1 MRDRRAGSRG
11 DDDRGHM
18 PFGLPHLNEQP
29 VAATDALQGRSS
41 GSGPSLHRLGVPRR
55 ELWYPAAWRA
65 GTDADRRGRWTD
77 LADWVDWLID
87 AYRLPPAGWTSW
99 WTTPGACEELVALRD
114 WHRELCDVLL
124 LVDGPPPGQA
134 RDDEALTAWHR
145 DEQRVRIERAS
156 GLVSWHD
163 ALARCVTRLTGRD
176 SKPLLSRETEAT
188 PLTAERRESHA
199 TDRRERL
206 EEWLR
211 ARVEG
216 SVPSA
221 TRRDRRPEA
230 PATPPDQETP
240 R

>member
-1 MRDRRAGSRG
+1 MRDRGARSRG

-18 PFGLPHLNEQP
+18 PFGITHLNELP
-29 VAATDALQGRSS
+29 SAAGALQGRSS
-41 GSGPSLHRLGVPRR
+41 GSGPTPHRLGVPTR

-65 GTDADRRGRWTD
+65 ETDADREGRWTD

-87 AYRLPPAGWTSW
+87 AYRLPPVGWTSW
-99 WTTPGACEELVALRD
+99 WTTPGACEELAALRD

-124 LVDGPPPGQA
+124 LVDGPPPGEA
-134 RDDEALTAWHR
+134 RDGEARTAWHR
-145 DEQRVRIERAS
+145 DEQRARIERAC

-211 ARVEG
+211 AKAEG
-216 SVPSA
+216 SVPTA

-230 PATPPDQETP
+230 PATPPDRETP

>member
-1 MRDRRAGSRG
+1 M
-11 DDDRGHM
+11 
-18 PFGLPHLNEQP
+18 
-29 VAATDALQGRSS
+29 
-41 GSGPSLHRLGVPRR
+41 
-55 ELWYPAAWRA
+55 
-65 GTDADRRGRWTD
+65 D

-99 WTTPGACEELVALRD
+99 WTTSGACEELVALRD

-124 LVDGPPPGQA
+124 VVDGPPPGQA
-134 RDDEALTAWHR
+134 RDGETLTAWHR
-145 DEQRVRIERAS
+145 DEQRIRTERAC

-163 ALARCVTRLTGRD
+163 ALARCVTRLTGGD

-199 TDRRERL
+199 ADRQERFA
-206 EEWLR
+206 EWLR
-211 ARVEG
+211 AGVEG
-216 SVPSA
+216 SGQIP

-230 PATPPDQETP
+230 PATPPGRETP

>member
-1 MRDRRAGSRG
+1 M
-11 DDDRGHM
+11 
-18 PFGLPHLNEQP
+18 
-29 VAATDALQGRSS
+29 
-41 GSGPSLHRLGVPRR
+41 
-55 ELWYPAAWRA
+55 
-65 GTDADRRGRWTD
+65 D
-77 LADWVDWLID
+77 LAEWVDWLID

-99 WTTPGACEELVALRD
+99 WTTAGACEELAALRD

-124 LVDGPPPGQA
+124 VDRPPPEQA
-134 RDDEALTAWHR
+134 RDGEALTAWHR
-145 DEQRVRIERAS
+145 DEQRVRIERAC

-163 ALARCVTRLTGRD
+163 ALARCITRLTGRD

-211 ARVEG
+211 ASAAG
-216 SVPSA
+216 SVP
-221 TRRDRRPEA
+221 TPTPPDHRPEA
-230 PATPPDQETP
+230 PATPPDRGTP